1 MASNS
6 SESFQPLEGAIAIIG
21 GGVAGV
27 VAAQKL
33 AEVQEAHGFAGDFRS
48 KLKGRNKNTNFP
60 LLLWELVDT

>member
-33 AEVQEAHGFAGDFRS
+33 AEVHEAHSFAGDFRS
-48 KLKGRNKNTNFP
+48 KLKVRKNTNFP
-60 LLLWELVDT
+60 LLLELVDT